1 MTTQLAV
8 QRLGVEIDRSV
19 LLSGID
25 LTVAPGEW
33 LGLIGPNGAGKTTL
47 LHAIAGVVASFG
59 IATVDGD
66 DLAGLSP
73 RERARRVALVPQ
85 RPIVPPGMDAFTY
98 VLLGRTPHLSY
109 FASEGARDV
118 EIARNA
124 LVELG
129 VGDLRRRDISTLS
142 GGELQRVVLA
152 RALAQEP
159 EILLLDEPTSRA

>member
-1 MTTQLAV
+1 MTTQLSV
-8 QRLGVEIDRSV
+8 HSLGVEIDKSV
-19 LLSGID
+19 LLTGID

-47 LHAIAGVVASFG
+47 LRAVSGVVDSFG
-59 IATVDGD
+59 ITRVDGD
-66 DLAGLSP
+66 DLSELHP

-85 RPIVPPGMDAFTY
+85 RPIIPPGMDAFTY

-109 FASEGARDV
+109 FAAEGRRDV
-118 EIARNA
+118 EIAFDA

-129 VGDLRRRDISTLS
+129 VDGLSRRDIATLS

-159 EILLLDEPTSRA
+159 EILLLDEPT